1 MTIQELLQKIFNATE
16 EQVTSFTEAMRNNKI
31 FTSAEENIDVR
42 YGKLKT
48 QHGETKTQLDAAL
61 GRIAEFEKAA
71 NGQDVLIKEN
81 ETLKAEKAQLE
92 ADLKK
97 TRIESG
103 VRVAVLE
110 SGAKNVDYIMYLLTN
125 GGDLEEG
132 EDGKVKGLAD
142 KIAALKT
149 QQPDQFSSGGR
160 KYEEHKLPGG
170 DDPGAGGEPKNLA
183 DALRMQY
190 EENPN

>member
-1 MTIQELLQKIFNATE
+1 MTIQELLQQIFNATE
-16 EQVTSFTEAMRNNKI
+16 EQVTSFTDAMRNNKI
-31 FTSAEENIDVR
+31 YTSAEENVDVR
-42 YGKLKT
+42 FGKLKT
-48 QHGETKTQLDAAL
+48 QHGEMKTQYDAAL
-61 GRIAEFEKAA
+61 ARIAEYEKAA

-103 VRVAVLE
+103 VRVAAME
-110 SGAKNVDYIMYLLTN
+110 SGAKNVDYIMYLLTKD
-125 GGDLEEG
+125 GDLEEG

-142 KIAALKT
+142 KFAALKT

-160 KYEEHKLPGG
+160 KYEVHKLPGG
-170 DDPGAGGEPKNLA
+170 DDPGAGGEPKTLA

-190 EENPN
+190 EETN